1 MLPSMSAPLPTRAQ
15 SAEQVMAFYDAHRTT
30 RRYVTAQDGSPLPLP
45 ADHLEAILHA
55 AQRAP
60 TDATAQLYSLVRLV
74 NPAVRAEVA
83 ALTTNAHIATASEA
97 FVVCADVRRVERV
110 LEVRGQTPGHWPAI
124 AVHFGIGDAV
134 MAGTNL
140 LTAAEMLGYQG
151 CWIGGVM
158 NGLEGIIDLLALPP
172 GVLPFAALTIGK
184 SAEDTPYRPRV
195 PRPLVIHTD
204 TYHPGTDEEIRA
216 AVEVMNPIAARG
228 DQPGDWARLLRSYFA
243 VGGSMEG
250 REPRLVA
257 ALQRQGLWA
266 GEGEATPPLQSVT

>member
-1 MLPSMSAPLPTRAQ
+1 MLPGMSAPLPTRAQ

-257 ALQRQGLWA
+257 ALKRQGMWA
-266 GEGEATPPLQSVT
+266 GEGEAAPPLQSVT